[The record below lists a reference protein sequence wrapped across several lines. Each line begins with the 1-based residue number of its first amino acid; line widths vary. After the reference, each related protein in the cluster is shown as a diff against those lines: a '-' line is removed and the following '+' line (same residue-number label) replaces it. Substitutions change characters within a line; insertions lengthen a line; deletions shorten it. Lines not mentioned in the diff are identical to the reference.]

1 MQYIDFRKGYRERKR
16 VNEEMYRILG
26 DPKVHEAAAAY
37 IQNLSQLVVQVSG
50 KKLLGCPVSEE
61 SEKVFI
67 GKRSAQY
74 ASMQFR

>member
-1 MQYIDFRKGYRERKR
+1 
-16 VNEEMYRILG
+16 MYRILG

-37 IQNLSQLVVQVSG
+37 IQNLSQLVVQVTG
-50 KKLLGCPVSEE
+50 KKLLGCQVYEE